1 MPEIQFSA
9 YSFLISFIIALA
21 ISFLFYKKL
30 EKKISYVPK
39 AIRRTL
45 IFLRFSGIFL
55 LVWLLFDI
63 FLIYQKSQTR
73 ERNYVVLFDASESV
87 RKNIPDIAS
96 TYQYIKDYIEKKSEN
111 INIKYA
117 SFGNGVLYTDSTS
130 KYSFNK
136 TDISGALLTLSELN
150 ENEGSNVLMITDG
163 IWNSGSDPLFMN
175 FPGIKSLHV
184 IGIGD
189 STLYPDAMIS
199 ELRIP
204 SRCSPGE
211 TAIGE
216 IQLFLHSMKGKN
228 VTARITE
235 GKNTLYEKNVNVN
248 TDKYYANLMFEFP
261 ISEKGIHTYK
271 AEIITSFNEK
281 NKVNNSRWFSIM
293 VEDIRHEILVLYDYI
308 TPDMNAIY
316 TSLSGYDEY
325 KFTLKS
331 IHEWKYELEKIPSAC
346 LIFHPGKYTA
356 ELLAFLKNKNIPV
369 WFLNPDLTGLTKNF
383 QTQQLLQDKITDA
396 EPLLNP
402 LFDYFNLTAEQR
414 DFYAQFPALAAI
426 SGIYSHKSGLALFQ
440 QKINAVSTQIPL
452 WIFEKENTGMRYV
465 WTLGDG
471 IWKWKFYEYRKRNQN
486 DYFNELIYKTMQ
498 FLTADQSKKRLNLQ
512 YEKVIKEF
520 EDIHFSATYLNENLE
535 RDVSGEVRLTLIDSA
550 GKTFD
555 YLMSPHNMNY
565 RLNAGRFPPGRYRV
579 SVQTERN
586 KQIHKDEG
594 TFVVLPAMIELTDLH
609 ARFNDLRLLA
619 QKNNGTFHTYNQFKS
634 AIDEWLSDKYQKKIV
649 ESEEVM
655 EPPVHIK
662 WLFFLILFFFVAE
675 WVILKYFGYI

>member
-1 MPEIQFSA
+1 MPEIHFSA

-21 ISFLFYKKL
+21 VSFLFYAKL
-30 EKKISYVPK
+30 EKKISYIPK
-39 AIRRTL
+39 TIRRVL
-45 IFLRFSGIFL
+45 IFFRFSGTFL

-63 FLIYQKSQTR
+63 YFTYHKSQLR

-87 RKNIPDIAS
+87 SKNIPDMAS
-96 TYQYIKDYIEKKSEN
+96 AYRNIKEYIEKKSEN
-111 INIKYA
+111 INVKYA
-117 SFGNGVLYTDSTS
+117 SFGNGVLYTDSLF
-130 KYSFNK
+130 KHSFNK
-136 TDISGALLTLSELN
+136 TDISEALLTLSELN

-199 ELRIP
+199 ELRVP
-204 SRCSPGE
+204 SRCSLGE

-216 IQLFLHSMKGKN
+216 IQVFLHSMKGKN
-228 VTARITE
+228 VTLRISE
-235 GKNTLYEKNVNVN
+235 GINTLYEKKMNVNA
-248 TDKYYANLMFEFP
+248 DKYSANFMFEFP

-271 AEIITSFNEK
+271 AEIITPFDEK
-281 NKVNNSRWFSIM
+281 NKINNSRWFSVT
-293 VEDIRHEILVLYDYI
+293 VEDIRHEILLLYDHI
-308 TPDMNAIY
+308 TPDMNAVY

-331 IHEWKYELEKIPSAC
+331 IHKGTYDFEKIPSAC

-369 WFLNPDLTGLTKNF
+369 WFFNPDLPGLTKNF
-383 QTQQLLQDKITDA
+383 QIQQLMPDKLTDA
-396 EPLLNP
+396 EPILNP
-402 LFDYFNLTAEQR
+402 SFDYFNLTAEQK
-414 DFYAQFPALAAI
+414 DFYAQFPALAAP
-426 SGIYSHKSGLALFQ
+426 SGIYAHKSGMELFR
-440 QKINAVSTQIPL
+440 QKINAVSTQLPL
-452 WIFEKENTGMRYV
+452 WIFDKENTGMRYV
-465 WTLGDG
+465 WILGDG
-471 IWKWKFYEYRKRNQN
+471 IWKWKFYEYRKRNNN

-520 EDIHFSATYLNENLE
+520 EDLHFSATYLNENLE
-535 RDVSGEVRLTLIDSA
+535 RDVSGEVKLILKDST
-550 GKTFD
+550 GKSFD
-555 YLMSPHNMNY
+555 YLMSPHNTNY
-565 RLNAGRFPPGRYRV
+565 RLNAGKFPPGKYKV
-579 SVQTERN
+579 TVQTERN
-586 KQIHKDEG
+586 KQIYKDEG
-594 TFVVLPAMIELTDLH
+594 NFVVLPAIIELTDLH

-619 QKNNGTFHTYNQFKS
+619 QKNNGTFHTYNRFKS

>member
-9 YSFLISFIIALA
+9 LSLVISLIIALA
-21 ISFLFYKKL
+21 VSYFFYKKL
-30 EKKISYVPK
+30 EKKISYIPK
-39 AIRRTL
+39 VIRRVL

-55 LVWLLFDI
+55 LIWLLFDVYI
-63 FLIYQKSQTR
+63 IYHKSQTR

-87 RKNIPDIAS
+87 KKNIPDLGAV
-96 TYQYIKDYIEKKSEN
+96 YQNIKNYIENKSEN
-111 INIKYA
+111 INVKYA
-117 SFGNGVLYTDSTS
+117 SFGNGVLYTDSLL

-136 TDISGALLTLSELN
+136 TDISGALLTLSELY
-150 ENEGSNVLMITDG
+150 ENDGSNVLMITDG

-175 FPGIKSLHV
+175 FPGIKSLHL

-189 STLYPDAMIS
+189 STLYPDATIS
-199 ELRIP
+199 ELRFP

-216 IQLFLHSMKGKN
+216 IQLFFHSMKGKN
-228 VTARITE
+228 VTVRISE
-235 GKNTLYEKNVNVN
+235 GKNILFEKNVNVN
-248 TDKYYANLMFEFP
+248 TDKYSSDLMFEFP
-261 ISEKGIHTYK
+261 VSEKGIHTYK
-271 AEIITSFNEK
+271 TEIITSFDEK
-281 NKVNNSRWFSIM
+281 NKINNSRWFSIT
-293 VEDIRHEILVLYDYI
+293 VEDIRHEILVLYDHL

-316 TSLSGYDEY
+316 TSLSRYDEY
-325 KFTLKS
+325 KFTLKP
-331 IHEWKYELEKIPSAC
+331 IHEGKHDFEKIPSAC

-369 WFLNPDLTGLTKNF
+369 WFFNPDLSGLTKNF
-383 QTQQLLQDKITDA
+383 QIQQLLPDKLTDA

-402 LFDYFNLTAEQR
+402 SFDYFNLTAEQK
-414 DFYAQFPALAAI
+414 DFYSQFPALVAP
-426 SGIYSHKSGLALFQ
+426 SGIYTHKSGLTLFQ
-440 QKINAVSTQIPL
+440 QKINAFSTQLPL
-452 WIFEKENTGMRYV
+452 WIFDKESTGMRYV

-471 IWKWKFYEYRKRNQN
+471 LWKWKFYEYRKRNQN

-498 FLTADQSKKRLNLQ
+498 FLTADPSKKRLNLQ
-512 YEKVIKEF
+512 YEKIIKEF

-535 RDVSGEVRLTLIDSA
+535 RDVSGEVRLSLKDST
-550 GKTFD
+550 GKTFE
-555 YLMSPHNMNY
+555 YLMSPYNMNY
-565 RLNAGRFPPGRYRV
+565 RLNAGKFPPGKYRV

-586 KQIHKDEG
+586 KQIYKDEG

-619 QKNNGTFHTYNQFKS
+619 QKNNGTFHTYNQFKN
-634 AIDEWLSDKYQKKIV
+634 AIEEWLSDKYQKKIV

-655 EPPVHIK
+655 ESPVHIK
-662 WLFFLILFFFVAE
+662 WLFFIILFYFVAE